1 MNNLRQ
7 NFYRYVTNPIAKI
20 LDFVNIP
27 KQLELKRRRKEIA
40 WQNKKDYIET
50 TSKVLFET
58 ELQEQLNE
66 GKLPNPIML
75 PLIIARHVEK
85 AHKMFYEKKKNGDF
99 DELNIMLK

>member
-1 MNNLRQ
+1 MSNLKQ
-7 NFYRYVTNPIAKI
+7 NFYKYVTNPIAKV
-20 LDFVNIP
+20 LDFCNIP
-27 KQLELKRRRKEIA
+27 KRIELNRRRKAIA
-40 WQNKKDYIET
+40 NKNMMDYIET

-75 PLIIARHVEK
+75 PLIIAEHVEK
-85 AHKMFYEKKKNGDF
+85 AHKMFYEKKKNRDF